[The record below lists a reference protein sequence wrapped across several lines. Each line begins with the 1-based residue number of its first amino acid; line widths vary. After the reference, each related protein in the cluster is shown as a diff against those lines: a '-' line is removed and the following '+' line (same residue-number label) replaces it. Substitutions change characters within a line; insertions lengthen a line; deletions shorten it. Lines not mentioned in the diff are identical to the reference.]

1 MSKSSDKINK
11 PLIDPL
17 LPMEDGFI
25 DPLLPPDEPDK
36 GFEEKKYLVLW
47 VNNNDSSED
56 GNHFFIG
63 TGRSET
69 YYFIRDNISE
79 IDIHNSYVLVET
91 KQTETKSKVRRWY
104 MTSIDKA
111 ITVFAFMKKVQ
122 DNYNDKFDIEDY
134 DYAYEDDD
142 ETSTNQRG
150 FASNMDFNMW
160 KQSSNLEIDTSSYQK
175 PASNSDDEDSDENDI

>member
-1 MSKSSDKINK
+1 MSKSSDKIHK

-17 LPMEDGFI
+17 LPIEDGLT

-47 VNNNDSSED
+47 VMNDDSSEY

-63 TGRSET
+63 TGRTET
-69 YYFIRDNISE
+69 YYFLRDNITE

-111 ITVFAFMKKVQ
+111 ITVYQFLKKIQ
-122 DNYNDKFDIEDY
+122 DNYNDKFDVEDY
-134 DYAYEDDD
+134 DYTFEDNEENRDYI
-142 ETSTNQRG
+142 SNN
-150 FASNMDFNMW
+150 NMDFNMW
-160 KQSSNLEIDTSSYQK
+160 NQSSMLEIDTSSYQK
-175 PASNSDDEDSDENDI
+175 PTSNSDEEDMDENDI